1 MRQYGG
7 CPAWIDLFQLKAQ
20 SQHVFHAALQS
31 ADGTAVLD
39 VTALELLD
47 HFGVGNHFIQ
57 QRIVAAEHFVQ
68 RLVVAFVGDMN
79 RTDEIDP
86 VATLARNLRKFRGD
100 KGLSLDDVAEKANIS
115 KAYLWELERDTAGTK
130 KPSAAVL
137 MRIAGALSK
146 TLAELLELPTI
157 QAPTGVVEVPSS
169 LEELRKRL
177 AGMGQLLTDNDRSSS
192 DSTTN
197 A

>member
-1 MRQYGG
+1 MEHTAPQ
-7 CPAWIDLFQLKAQ
+7 PA
-20 SQHVFHAALQS
+20 
-31 ADGTAVLD
+31 
-39 VTALELLD
+39 
-47 HFGVGNHFIQ
+47 
-57 QRIVAAEHFVQ
+57 
-68 RLVVAFVGDMN
+68 
-79 RTDEIDP
+79 DP
-86 VATLARNLRKFRGD
+86 VATLARNLRKFRDD
-100 KGLSLDDVAEKANIS
+100 KGLSLDDVAEKASIS

-177 AGMGQLLTDNDRSSS
+177 AGMGQSLTDNDLRELAAVKFRGAQPETVDEWHQLYLLMASKARKP
-192 DSTTN
+192 DK
-197 A
+197 